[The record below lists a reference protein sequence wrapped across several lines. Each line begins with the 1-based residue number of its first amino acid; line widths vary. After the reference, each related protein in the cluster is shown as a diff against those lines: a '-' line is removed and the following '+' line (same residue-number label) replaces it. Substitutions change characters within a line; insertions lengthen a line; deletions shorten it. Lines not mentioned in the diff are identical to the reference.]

1 MHPEIKRAPG
11 EDILSIGMSIYRY
24 IYISIVYR
32 WGIYVYISVY
42 LSVYLSGY
50 LSVFVSVYLTVCIVV
65 ILSVGMRMAVF

>member
-11 EDILSIGMSIYRY
+11 EDILSIGMYV
-24 IYISIVYR
+24 YISIVYR